1 MTGSRNF
8 PLLLLLLL
16 LLLCATKVALIYLDV
31 SHPVVV
37 KVGRGGEAFAADGTL
52 VGLLAAVDP
61 PVRVE
66 RTRRRESLA
75 AHVTNVWLFTYS
87 TRGEKKRKEEK
98 LMKN

>member
-1 MTGSRNF
+1 M
-8 PLLLLLLL
+8 
-16 LLLCATKVALIYLDV
+16 

-37 KVGRGGEAFAADGTL
+37 KVGRGGEAFAANGTL

-87 TRGEKKRKEEK
+87 TREKKREEEEK
-98 LMKN
+98 IDEKSEIIPVIIRVL